1 MKKFLGVLGSILLIF
16 GSIEFANSTVIGAE
30 DYTKNWFFET
40 AKVKEHS
47 SHALRR
53 SNNKQKHKNGKK
65 QGKNG
70 DSYAT
75 PNVVT
80 NGNFANGLTAWTINN
95 PSSLPF
101 GITAVDIDGPG
112 PLSSSDAFFVKTGGG
127 YGTSP
132 VSIFQSI
139 KLVTGGAYTL
149 FANIAASY
157 FPVSGDINNLA
168 GGVVT
173 VTLDGKT
180 IDSWDFGEI
189 AYNTF
194 EYGILSASFVASSSG
209 ILDINFFRRFAT
221 DPNSPINYL
230 DNVSL
235 VLNNGGS
242 VPVPEPATVLLLG
255 AGILGLAGYSKKK
268 FKKN

>member
-1 MKKFLGVLGSILLIF
+1 MKKFLGVLGSILLVF

-40 AKVKEHS
+40 AKAKEHS
-47 SHALRR
+47 SNALRR
-53 SNNKQKHKNGKK
+53 SNIKQKHTNEKK
-65 QGKNG
+65 QNKNVA
-70 DSYAT
+70 SYAT
-75 PNVVT
+75 SNVVT
-80 NGNFANGLTAWTINN
+80 NGNFTNGLSGWAINN
-95 PSSLPF
+95 PSRLPF

-112 PLSSSDAFFVKTGGG
+112 PLTSSDAFFVKTGGG
-127 YGTSP
+127 FGTSP

-157 FPVSGDINNLA
+157 FPVSSDISNLA

-173 VTLDGKT
+173 VTLDGKK

-189 AYNTF
+189 DRNTF
-194 EYGILSASFVASSSG
+194 EYGFLSASFVASSSG

-235 VLNNGGS
+235 VLNNGGT
-242 VPVPEPATVLLLG
+242 PVPEPATVLLLG
-255 AGILGLAGYSKKK
+255 AGLLGLAGYSKKK